1 MRVRRHEGMTGRA
14 TDNSRVLFF
23 IYILYVIYFIG
34 LCFFNDMYYVFYMLL
49 FYNMLFNMFISLGV
63 CRVIDYFRETMETF
77 LFLFFLN

>member
-14 TDNSRVLFF
+14 TDYSRVLYFLYS
-23 IYILYVIYFIG
+23 ICYIFYRLV
-34 LCFFNDMYYVFYMLL
+34 FFNDIYYVFHMLL

-77 LFLFFLN
+77 FFIIFF